1 MWSDDDVFFFFFL
14 SLSTVLFF
22 LMCSTPLSLG
32 FYYCRFFFFFFFFF
46 FFLRDF
52 LRERGVFGVVGC
64 DSSSVF
70 VCFGVLRRI
79 SDLKSTTHFGIFVST
94 QREE

>member
-32 FYYCRFFFFFFFFF
+32 FYYCRFFFFFFF